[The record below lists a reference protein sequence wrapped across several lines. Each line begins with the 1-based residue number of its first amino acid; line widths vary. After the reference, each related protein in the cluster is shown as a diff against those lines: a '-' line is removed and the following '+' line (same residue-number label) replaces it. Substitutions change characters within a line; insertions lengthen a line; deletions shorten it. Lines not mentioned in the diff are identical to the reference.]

1 MALVIP
7 LSGGVLSNLIALQTT
22 TNQINTVQNQLATG
36 KKVNTALDNPSNFFL
51 ASNYQTSI
59 NNLNTILDNI
69 TIGQRT
75 IDETNTGITQL
86 TNLIQSAQGSLAQA
100 LASNATAA
108 VLTGTATSISGS
120 AITGTIA
127 LTNFGF
133 VAAETITIN
142 DGTANTTTLT
152 VTATSTV
159 NTLINA
165 INGAANNK

>member
-1 MALVIP
+1 MPLVVAL
-7 LSGGVLSNLIALQTT
+7 SQGVLGNLLALQQTT
-22 TNQINTVQNQLATG
+22 SLINTVQNQLATG
-36 KKVNTALDNPSNFFL
+36 KKVISALDNPTNFFL

-100 LASNATAA
+100 LASTATAA
-108 VLTGTATSISGS
+108 VLTGTATSLSGS

-127 LTNFGF
+127 FSFIGS
-133 VAAETITIN
+133 VAAETI
-142 DGTANTTTLT
+142 
-152 VTATSTV
+152 
-159 NTLINA
+159 
-165 INGAANNK
+165 